1 MLVNDGVE
9 GQTVAPG
16 GGEVPDV
23 DVVVAGGLHL
33 APEQKSILGGPRGCS
48 RSRLFHGD
56 LLDLEPEDDGPDE
69 TEGESGVSVDDV
81 VSAHVLEV
89 DPLLV
94 QEGERLVD
102 VLQAVNTHLALGWA
116 WLKKQKHCEV
126 LLSVYIHVLFRYGKY
141 SCGFNNSVKFICV
154 FFGNPVKGNIFS
166 NPNLC

>member
-16 GGEVPDV
+16 GGKVPDV

-56 LLDLEPEDDGPDE
+56 LLDLELEDDGPDE
-69 TEGESGVSVDDV
+69 TEGESRVSADDV
-81 VSAHVLEV
+81 VSAYVLEV

-102 VLQAVNTHLALGWA
+102 GLQAVNAHLALGWE
-116 WLKKQKHCEV
+116 WLKNKNIFFIFTFLV
-126 LLSVYIHVLFRYGKY
+126 LQYFSDPINF
-141 SCGFNNSVKFICV
+141 SSGFNNSVKFTCV
-154 FFGNPVKGNIFS
+154 FQ
-166 NPNLC
+166 

>member
-69 TEGESGVSVDDV
+69 TEGESGVSADDV
-81 VSAHVLEV
+81 VSAYVLEV

-102 VLQAVNTHLALGWA
+102 VLQAVNAHLALGWA
-116 WLKKQKHCEV
+116 WLKNK
-126 LLSVYIHVLFRYGKY
+126 
-141 SCGFNNSVKFICV
+141 
-154 FFGNPVKGNIFS
+154 NIFILF
-166 NPNLC
+166 LC